1 MITDDPSSSKQAF
14 LEGNQRSTTTIRAS
28 ITGWEWFG
36 RDKEFAVAPHTPRI
50 WYVSPL
56 IFAHA
61 DSFISAN
68 ADSLISAKYY

>member
-1 MITDDPSSSKQAF
+1 MITGDPSSSKHIF

-56 IFAHA
+56 VFGHA
-61 DSFISAN
+61 DSFISAKCRQ
-68 ADSLISAKYY
+68 LRLG